1 MPRETSAL
9 LLQPRGGEQTNA
21 ARFFNRFRCS
31 DFNYW
36 TAYLINNPTAV
47 IWVAECCQ
55 LMW

>member
-36 TAYLINNPTAV
+36 TAYLINNSTAV